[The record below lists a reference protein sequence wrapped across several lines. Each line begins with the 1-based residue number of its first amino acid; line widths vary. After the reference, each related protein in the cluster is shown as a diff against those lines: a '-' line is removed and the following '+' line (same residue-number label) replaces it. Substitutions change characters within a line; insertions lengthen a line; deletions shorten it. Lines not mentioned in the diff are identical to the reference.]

1 MAQSKVIAGDY
12 MGHGVIVDG
21 VELAIV
27 IKQTFTSCEKLT
39 LNKSTVLEYEV
50 LDQKTR
56 KSASSA
62 VGRAFVGSVVLGP
75 AGLFAGLSA
84 KSKNA
89 GAQVAVQFRNGK
101 KSLLELNQKDYNR
114 LIKTLF

>member
-1 MAQSKVIAGDY
+1 MASKVIAGDY

-62 VGRAFVGSVVLGP
+62 VGRAFLGSVVLGP
-75 AGLFAGLSA
+75 VGLFAGLSA
-84 KSKNA
+84 KSKTT
-89 GAQVAVQFRNGK
+89 GVQIAIEFKDGGRSLIELSGK
-101 KSLLELNQKDYNR
+101 HYERFL
-114 LIKTLF
+114 KTVF